1 VKARDLLIAVAVGF
15 LAFIAVATVQW
26 LKSAAGL
33 GAAIAGSWRTATS
46 DWMVLLFLCDGLVF
60 GTLAIGAMG
69 WDLRREPRR
78 CAAWVLTALLIG
90 SPVVL
95 IYLWK
100 EKRGGS
106 LAAPAP

>member
-1 VKARDLLIAVAVGF
+1 VKTRDLLLAVAAGF
-15 LAFIAVATVQW
+15 LAFIAAATALW

-33 GAAIAGSWRTATS
+33 GPAIAGSWRTATS
-46 DWMVLLFLCDGLVF
+46 DWMVLLFLCDGLIF
-60 GTLAIGAMG
+60 GTICIAAMG

-78 CAAWVLTALLIG
+78 CAAWVLSALVIG

-95 IYLWK
+95 LYVWK
-100 EKRGGS
+100 AKRGGS